1 MTMRLPELLSGFGAI
16 NVPDLEVSELVQ
28 DSRAVTP
35 GVAFVAL
42 AGQRADVLRHAQQ
55 AQARGAVAVLSEAAL
70 LSFDGT
76 NGNAGLNAATD
87 LAIPQIVVP
96 DLAQNLPRLAQR
108 FFADPGAKLSVI
120 GVTGTNGKTST
131 VQLLAQALSLLGVRT
146 ASQGTLGAGMHGA
159 LRPGSHTTPEVL
171 TTYRFLAQSA
181 AAGASHIAMEV
192 SSHALVQQRVQGVP
206 FQVAIFTNLTRDHL
220 DYHGTLEAY
229 GAAKAKLFAW
239 PGLSYAVIN
248 CDDPFGVS
256 LLAATSAKHKLSF
269 GMHPAAQVRA
279 SQVQLHAQGSAFRLD
294 SPWGHTEIRCGLLG
308 RFNVSNVLA
317 VLATLGALG
326 FSLSEMAAA
335 LKQVTAARLRYSNA
349 APSGI
354 VESAWM
360 AAARSRSRSASRAIT
375 TAVLARRSTE
385 PTRASSRTRS
395 CAASSGVRRSSPRSA
410 AMSTINGESSD
421 QSDTAALLSS
431 TAFTSP
437 ASAEAYQPTA
447 AFAASVALSP
457 GSSTSAA
464 APVISAASPRRR
476 AASATT
482 ATTCASSLW
491 SGSRTSGSRRAR

>member
-76 NGNAGLNAATD
+76 NGNAGFNAATD
-87 LAIPQIVVP
+87 WAIPQIVVP

-335 LKQVTAARLRYSNA
+335 LKQVTPVPGRMTALGGGSKPLVVVDYAHTPDALEQALKSLREHTRGRLICVFGCGGDRDVGKRAQMGQVAATYADIS
-349 APSGI
+349 I
-354 VESAWM
+354 VTDDTPRSEDPARIVADIAEGFGRTPFTVEHER
-360 AAARSRSRSASRAIT
+360 AAAIRLGLSRSGVGDVLLIAGKGHERTQDVAGQLRDFDDSLVVAAQLQSW
-375 TAVLARRSTE
+375 AV
-385 PTRASSRTRS
+385 
-395 CAASSGVRRSSPRSA
+395 
-410 AMSTINGESSD
+410 
-421 QSDTAALLSS
+421 
-431 TAFTSP
+431 
-437 ASAEAYQPTA
+437 
-447 AFAASVALSP
+447 
-457 GSSTSAA
+457 
-464 APVISAASPRRR
+464 
-476 AASATT
+476 
-482 ATTCASSLW
+482 
-491 SGSRTSGSRRAR
+491 

>member
-70 LSFDGT
+70 LSIDGT

-96 DLAQNLPRLAQR
+96 DLAQNLPKLAQR

-229 GAAKAKLFAW
+229 GAAKAKLFVW

-335 LKQVTAARLRYSNA
+335 LKQVTPVPGRMTALGGGSKPLVVVDYAHTPDALEQALKSLREHTRGRLICVFGCGGDRDVGKRAQMGQVAATYADIS
-349 APSGI
+349 I
-354 VESAWM
+354 VTDDNPRSEDPARIVADIAEGFGRTPFTVEHER
-360 AAARSRSRSASRAIT
+360 AAAIRLGLSRSGVGDVLLIAGKGHERTQDVAGQLRDFDDSLVVAAQLQSW
-375 TAVLARRSTE
+375 AV
-385 PTRASSRTRS
+385 
-395 CAASSGVRRSSPRSA
+395 
-410 AMSTINGESSD
+410 
-421 QSDTAALLSS
+421 
-431 TAFTSP
+431 
-437 ASAEAYQPTA
+437 
-447 AFAASVALSP
+447 
-457 GSSTSAA
+457 
-464 APVISAASPRRR
+464 
-476 AASATT
+476 
-482 ATTCASSLW
+482 
-491 SGSRTSGSRRAR
+491 

>member
-96 DLAQNLPRLAQR
+96 DLAQNLPKLAQR

-229 GAAKAKLFAW
+229 GAAKAKLFVW

-335 LKQVTAARLRYSNA
+335 LKQVTPVPGRMTALGGGSKPLVVVDYAHTPDALEQALKSLREHTRGRLICVFGCGGDRDVGKRAQMGQVAATYADIS
-349 APSGI
+349 I
-354 VESAWM
+354 VTDDNPRSEDPARIVADIAEGFGRTPFTVEHER
-360 AAARSRSRSASRAIT
+360 AAAIRLGLSRSGVGDVLLIAGKGHERTQDVAGQLRDFDDSLVVAAQLQSW
-375 TAVLARRSTE
+375 AV
-385 PTRASSRTRS
+385 
-395 CAASSGVRRSSPRSA
+395 
-410 AMSTINGESSD
+410 
-421 QSDTAALLSS
+421 
-431 TAFTSP
+431 
-437 ASAEAYQPTA
+437 
-447 AFAASVALSP
+447 
-457 GSSTSAA
+457 
-464 APVISAASPRRR
+464 
-476 AASATT
+476 
-482 ATTCASSLW
+482 
-491 SGSRTSGSRRAR
+491 

>member
-42 AGQRADVLRHAQQ
+42 AGQRADILRHAQQ

-87 LAIPQIVVP
+87 LVIPQIVVP

-335 LKQVTAARLRYSNA
+335 LKQVTPVPGRMTALGGGSKPLVVVDYAHTPDALEQALKSLREHTRGRLICVFGCGGDRDVGKRAQMGQVAATYADIS
-349 APSGI
+349 I
-354 VESAWM
+354 VTDDNPRSEDPARIVADIAEGFGRTPFTVEHER
-360 AAARSRSRSASRAIT
+360 AAAIRLGLSRSGVGDVLLIAGKGHERTQDVAGQLRDFDDSLVVAAQLQSW
-375 TAVLARRSTE
+375 AV
-385 PTRASSRTRS
+385 
-395 CAASSGVRRSSPRSA
+395 
-410 AMSTINGESSD
+410 
-421 QSDTAALLSS
+421 
-431 TAFTSP
+431 
-437 ASAEAYQPTA
+437 
-447 AFAASVALSP
+447 
-457 GSSTSAA
+457 
-464 APVISAASPRRR
+464 
-476 AASATT
+476 
-482 ATTCASSLW
+482 
-491 SGSRTSGSRRAR
+491 

>member
-87 LAIPQIVVP
+87 LVIPQIVVP
-96 DLAQNLPRLAQR
+96 ELAQNLPRLAQR

-335 LKQVTAARLRYSNA
+335 LKQVTPVPGRMTALGGGSKPLVVVDYAHTPDALEQALKSLREHTRGRLICVFGCGGDRDVGKRAQMGQVAATYADIS
-349 APSGI
+349 I
-354 VESAWM
+354 VTDDNPRSEDPARIVADIAEGFGRTPFTVEHER
-360 AAARSRSRSASRAIT
+360 AAAIRLGLSRSGVGDVLLIAGKGHERTQDVAGQLRDFDDSLVVAAQLQSW
-375 TAVLARRSTE
+375 AV
-385 PTRASSRTRS
+385 
-395 CAASSGVRRSSPRSA
+395 
-410 AMSTINGESSD
+410 
-421 QSDTAALLSS
+421 
-431 TAFTSP
+431 
-437 ASAEAYQPTA
+437 
-447 AFAASVALSP
+447 
-457 GSSTSAA
+457 
-464 APVISAASPRRR
+464 
-476 AASATT
+476 
-482 ATTCASSLW
+482 
-491 SGSRTSGSRRAR
+491 

>member
-335 LKQVTAARLRYSNA
+335 LKQVTPVPGRMTALGGGSKPLVVVDYAHTPDALEQALKSLREHTRGRLICVFGCGGDRDVGKRAQMGQVAATYADIS
-349 APSGI
+349 I
-354 VESAWM
+354 VTDDNPRSEDPARIVADIAEGFGRTPFTVEHER
-360 AAARSRSRSASRAIT
+360 AAAIRLGLSRSGVGDVLLIAGKGHERTQDVAGQLRDFDDSLVVAAQLQSW
-375 TAVLARRSTE
+375 AV
-385 PTRASSRTRS
+385 
-395 CAASSGVRRSSPRSA
+395 
-410 AMSTINGESSD
+410 
-421 QSDTAALLSS
+421 
-431 TAFTSP
+431 
-437 ASAEAYQPTA
+437 
-447 AFAASVALSP
+447 
-457 GSSTSAA
+457 
-464 APVISAASPRRR
+464 
-476 AASATT
+476 
-482 ATTCASSLW
+482 
-491 SGSRTSGSRRAR
+491 